1 MPSEEFRAL
10 LKEMVK
16 AAGQEIIDR
25 ADYFVGCGD
34 LMSDFEIKIIFPMA
48 SVEKMSNGCILT
60 DGRILSG
67 VPMIEV
73 RSSYIS
79 KNSYDVMCDYHD
91 KN

>member
-1 MPSEEFRAL
+1 MKPNSPEEFRAL

-34 LMSDFEIKIIFPMA
+34 FEIKIIF
-48 SVEKMSNGCILT
+48 ST
-60 DGRILSG
+60 DGRMFDS
-67 VPMIEV
+67 VPVIEV

-79 KNSYDVMCDYHD
+79 KNSYDAMCDYYD

>member
-1 MPSEEFRAL
+1 MKTNSPEEFRAL

-34 LMSDFEIKIIFPMA
+34 LMSDFEIKIIFSA
-48 SVEKMSNGCILT
+48 
-60 DGRILSG
+60 DGRMFSS
-67 VPMIEV
+67 VPVIEV

-79 KNSYDVMCDYHD
+79 KNSYDAMCEYYD